1 MDLWSNDPAER
12 LAAAVDP
19 VVVGH
24 WPRRIGDT
32 APVRPWPFGMPSS
45 INPFVVFL
53 GASPG
58 GSPPACEV
66 REPYELPTAGVAHP
80 KLYVCDGAHYW
91 DRVRALGSMVVQA
104 HAPKISDPHAHA
116 LIGQLNL
123 GTGQFGKVSD
133 APFEPE
139 YCRWVPEVV
148 LDYLRPS
155 YIILVGLLGLRDR
168 LETDFDPLD
177 RLKMRGRW
185 NKPDR
190 CFPFASYRGK
200 HYKFRIWN
208 VWRPDG
214 NTIRFV
220 IWPQHPSRAPMTN
233 DLLWQKSGHEFVTMM
248 RRSPSV

>member
-80 KLYVCDGAHYW
+80 KLYVCDGH
-91 DRVRALGSMVVQA
+91 
-104 HAPKISDPHAHA
+104 I
-116 LIGQLNL
+116 IGI
-123 GTGQFGKVSD
+123 
-133 APFEPE
+133 ACEH
-139 YCRWVPEVV
+139 WV
-148 LDYLRPS
+148 LWSSRRTRRKSQTRMLM
-155 YIILVGLLGLRDR
+155 R
-168 LETDFDPLD
+168 L
-177 RLKMRGRW
+177 
-185 NKPDR
+185 
-190 CFPFASYRGK
+190 S
-200 HYKFRIWN
+200 
-208 VWRPDG
+208 G
-214 NTIRFV
+214 N
-220 IWPQHPSRAPMTN
+220 
-233 DLLWQKSGHEFVTMM
+233 
-248 RRSPSV
+248 

>member
-1 MDLWSNDPAER
+1 MPSLTHAKPHRQHAAKPHPLVNAKALATISN
-12 LAAAVDP
+12 
-19 VVVGH
+19 
-24 WPRRIGDT
+24 
-32 APVRPWPFGMPSS
+32 RPTTPSS

-139 YCRWVPEVV
+139 YCRWVPEVM

-155 YIILVGLLGLRDR
+155 F
-168 LETDFDPLD
+168 T
-177 RLKMRGRW
+177 
-185 NKPDR
+185 
-190 CFPFASYRGK
+190 
-200 HYKFRIWN
+200 
-208 VWRPDG
+208 
-214 NTIRFV
+214 
-220 IWPQHPSRAPMTN
+220 
-233 DLLWQKSGHEFVTMM
+233 
-248 RRSPSV
+248 